1 MTAPPSNRDQS
12 RAHEGANIGRRCVS
26 YFTLRT
32 IIIFMETIKDLYQT
46 LAPLASR
53 KALQRFCPSPG
64 SSTPKTRHSEPTAL
78 PKARDRGPRPK
89 DPPGIGSHW
98 RIPARTGEAEETPR
112 VGRPPSRAGAGGSA
126 PDPICETKRKT
137 FIFQRDRCLS
147 LFFLSLSFFRSCTQC
162 KTLKLCI
169 KPRALISLIYFYAN
183 VRY

>member
-64 SSTPKTRHSEPTAL
+64 THLKRGTASL
-78 PKARDRGPRPK
+78 RPSQRL
-89 DPPGIGSHW
+89 GIG
-98 RIPARTGEAEETPR
+98 AQDQRTPQVLGPIGGFQP
-112 VGRPPSRAGAGGSA
+112 VLGR
-126 PDPICETKRKT
+126 
-137 FIFQRDRCLS
+137 QRRL
-147 LFFLSLSFFRSCTQC
+147 RG
-162 KTLKLCI
+162 
-169 KPRALISLIYFYAN
+169 
-183 VRY
+183 

>member
-112 VGRPPSRAGAGGSA
+112 VGRPPPGRGPGGLHRTQFAKQNGKHLYFKEIDVFLSS
-126 PDPICETKRKT
+126 
-137 FIFQRDRCLS
+137 FSLS
-147 LFFLSLSFFRSCTQC
+147 LFLSQLHTMQNF
-162 KTLKLCI
+162 
-169 KPRALISLIYFYAN
+169 
-183 VRY
+183 

>member
-64 SSTPKTRHSEPTAL
+64 SSTPKTHGTANL
-78 PKARDRGPRPK
+78 RPSQRL
-89 DPPGIGSHW
+89 GIGAQDQRTPQVLGPIPQNA
-98 RIPARTGEAEETPR
+98 RIAVATAEPR
-112 VGRPPSRAGAGGSA
+112 
-126 PDPICETKRKT
+126 
-137 FIFQRDRCLS
+137 
-147 LFFLSLSFFRSCTQC
+147 
-162 KTLKLCI
+162 
-169 KPRALISLIYFYAN
+169 
-183 VRY
+183 